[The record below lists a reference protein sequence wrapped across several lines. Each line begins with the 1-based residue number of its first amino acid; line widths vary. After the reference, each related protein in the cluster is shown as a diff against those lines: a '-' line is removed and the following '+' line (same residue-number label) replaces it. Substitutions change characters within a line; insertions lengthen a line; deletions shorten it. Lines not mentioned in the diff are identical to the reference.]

1 MSEKSC
7 ITINCGCCGGGSGN
21 KEDGAPVGTV
31 ISYMGTKAPEHYLVC
46 DGAIINIA
54 DYAYLAEQIK
64 DEFGAV
70 DYFGGD
76 GTSTFAVPDL
86 RNEFLRGY
94 HGDALAQL
102 SDEIGK
108 HQAGTEIPRI
118 VVYSYD
124 SGKDPL
130 IAAYI
135 EKNSTS
141 SIQHSLPVDTLKSDD
156 TNIKNILELTWLPDS
171 TCRVTWAADPMT
183 TKGMSRPTNV
193 AVLYC
198 IKYE

>member
-94 HGDALAQL
+94 RGDSAEQL
-102 SDEIGK
+102 SEEIGM
-108 HQAGTEIPRI
+108 HQDPTEVPYMWGGGSNVGFHKSTFPSNMDNYVPYSGEYLMASGNEGTDGSGTLM
-118 VVYSYD
+118 YS
-124 SGKDPL
+124 
-130 IAAYI
+130 
-135 EKNSTS
+135 T
-141 SIQHSLPVDTLKSDD
+141 
-156 TNIKNILELTWLPDS
+156 
-171 TCRVTWAADPMT
+171 
-183 TKGMSRPTNV
+183 RPTNV
-193 AVLYC
+193 TVLYC

>member
-94 HGDALAQL
+94 RGDAEKKI
-102 SDEIGK
+102 SGDIGI
-108 HQAGTEIPRI
+108 HQDGTEIPNFY
-118 VVYSYD
+118 VSNY
-124 SGKDPL
+124 GKTL
-130 IAAYI
+130 YI
-135 EKNSTS
+135 GAD
-141 SIQHSLPVDTLKSDD
+141 VSDQKT
-156 TNIKNILELTWLPDS
+156 TNISATGYDNGTIGNFGNFNVGLQS
-171 TCRVTWAADPMT
+171 TASSAPPVRKIST
-183 TKGMSRPTNV
+183 RPRNV

-198 IKYE
+198 IKCE